1 MVVVLVNLIA
11 MSGNMSSGKTKS
23 RIPLRQQELF
33 SLCVSWTVGMRAHSP
48 LVSLCNKE
56 TGTAST
62 LLSDGPSC
70 RNQETM
76 RSRQSGHR
84 SPKGVGS
91 GDQSRAWL
99 TGSWLTLPSILLVS
113 VMVLPFHYLHSYF
126 PSFLHSKSGC
136 LLPVRHCA
144 RCSAGS

>member
-23 RIPLRQQELF
+23 RIPLRLRSYFPSVYPGQLAWGHILLWF
-33 SLCVSWTVGMRAHSP
+33 PSATKKLTLPLLCSLMGHHA
-48 LVSLCNKE
+48 
-56 TGTAST
+56 GTK
-62 LLSDGPSC
+62 G
-70 RNQETM
+70 TM

-84 SPKGVGS
+84 SPKRVGS
-91 GDQSRAWL
+91 GGQGRAWL
-99 TGSWLTLPSILLVS
+99 MGSWLTLPSILLVS
-113 VMVLPFHYLHSYF
+113 VTVLPFHYLHSSV